1 MDKVMDAL
9 DEVEKQFSN
18 IQLKVGFLEGATYG
32 GVIPVPM
39 VAATNEFGNPAH
51 NQPPRPF
58 FRNAIAEH
66 EEEWKEQAALLIE
79 RGDDIE
85 EVFSMLGTIIAAD
98 IQQSIRSLDSPP
110 LSPVTIARKGF
121 DNPLIDTKNMLDSV
135 SYEVSEIES
144 STDSQ

>member
-1 MDKVMDAL
+1 MDKVMDVL

-66 EEEWKEQAALLIE
+66 EEEWKEQTALLIE

-85 EVFSMLGTIIAAD
+85 EVFSMLGTIISAD

-121 DNPLIDTKNMLDSV
+121 DNPLIDTSNMLYSV

-144 STDSQ
+144 QTDSQ

>member
-1 MDKVMDAL
+1 MDKVMDELNKIASGL
-9 DEVEKQFSN
+9 SGL
-18 IQLKVGFLEGATYG
+18 QLKTGFLEGATYPDG
-32 GVIPVPM
+32 TPVPM
-39 VAATNEFGNPAH
+39 VAATNEFGNPAN

-66 EEEWKEQAALLIE
+66 EGEWQEAMATLIGNGGDTPDVLSLLGEIIV
-79 RGDDIE
+79 DDIKE
-85 EVFSMLGTIIAAD
+85 
-98 IQQSIRSLDSPP
+98 SIRQLDAPP

-121 DNPLIDTKNMLDSV
+121 DKPLIDTSNMLNSV

>member
-9 DEVEKQFSN
+9 DKAANLFEN
-18 IQLKVGFLEGATYG
+18 LQLKVGFLEGATYPDG
-32 GVIPVPM
+32 TPVPM
-39 VAATNEFGNPAH
+39 VAATNEFGNPAN

-58 FRNAIAEH
+58 FRNAISTH
-66 EEEWKEQAALLIE
+66 ETEWQEAMANLIE
-79 RGDDIE
+79 NGGDTSDVLSIIGEIIVDDIK
-85 EVFSMLGTIIAAD
+85 G
-98 IQQSIRSLDSPP
+98 SIRQLEAPP

-121 DNPLIDTKNMLDSV
+121 DKPLIDTSNMLNSV

>member
-1 MDKVMDAL
+1 M
-9 DEVEKQFSN
+9 
-18 IQLKVGFLEGATYG
+18 
-32 GVIPVPM
+32 
-39 VAATNEFGNPAH
+39 
-51 NQPPRPF
+51 
-58 FRNAIAEH
+58 
-66 EEEWKEQAALLIE
+66 LIE

-144 STDSQ
+144 QTDSQ

>member
-1 MDKVMDAL
+1 MDKVMDVL

-66 EEEWKEQAALLIE
+66 EEEWKEQTALLIE

-85 EVFSMLGTIIAAD
+85 EVFSMLGTIISAD

-121 DNPLIDTKNMLDSV
+121 DNPLIDTSNMLYSV
-135 SYEVSEIES
+135 SHEVSEIES
-144 STDSQ
+144 QTDSQ

>member
-66 EEEWKEQAALLIE
+66 EEEWKEHAALLIE

-144 STDSQ
+144 STDS

>member
-1 MDKVMDAL
+1 MDKVMDVL

-18 IQLKVGFLEGATYG
+18 IQLKVGFLEGATYN

-58 FRNAIAEH
+58 FRNAIAEN
-66 EEEWKEQAALLIE
+66 EEKWKEKTSQLIE
-79 RGDDIE
+79 RGDDIGE
-85 EVFSMLGTIIAAD
+85 IFSILGEIIVGD
-98 IQQSIRSLDSPP
+98 IRQSIITLDSPP
-110 LSPVTIARKGF
+110 LSPVTIAKKGF
-121 DNPLIDTKNMLDSV
+121 DKPLIDTKNMLDSI
-135 SYEVSEIES
+135 SYEVGEIEP

>member
-1 MDKVMDAL
+1 MDKVMDVL

>member
-9 DEVEKQFSN
+9 DKVASSFEN
-18 IQLKVGFLEGATYG
+18 LQLKAGFLEGATYPDG
-32 GVIPVPM
+32 TQVPM
-39 VAATNEFGNPAH
+39 VAATNEFGNPAN
-51 NQPPRPF
+51 NQPPRPY

-66 EEEWKEQAALLIE
+66 ESEWQEAMANLIE
-79 RGDDIE
+79 SGGDTRDVLSIIGEIIVDDIK
-85 EVFSMLGTIIAAD
+85 G
-98 IQQSIRSLDSPP
+98 SIRQLEAPP

-121 DNPLIDTKNMLDSV
+121 DKPLIDTSNMLNSV

>member
-1 MDKVMDAL
+1 MDKVMDELNKIASGL
-9 DEVEKQFSN
+9 SGL
-18 IQLKVGFLEGATYG
+18 QLKAGFLEGATYPDG
-32 GVIPVPM
+32 TPVPM
-39 VAATNEFGNPAH
+39 VAATNEFGNPAN

-66 EEEWKEQAALLIE
+66 EGEWQEAMATLIE
-79 RGDDIE
+79 NGGDTRDSLSLLGEIIVDDIKE
-85 EVFSMLGTIIAAD
+85 
-98 IQQSIRSLDSPP
+98 SIRQLESPP

-121 DNPLIDTKNMLDSV
+121 DKPLIDTSNMLNSV

>member
-32 GVIPVPM
+32 GVIPVPT

-66 EEEWKEQAALLIE
+66 EEEWKEQTALLIE

-121 DNPLIDTKNMLDSV
+121 DNPLIDTSNMLYSV
-135 SYEVSEIES
+135 SYEVSEIE
-144 STDSQ
+144 

>member
-85 EVFSMLGTIIAAD
+85 EVFSMLGTIITAD

-121 DNPLIDTKNMLDSV
+121 DKPLIDTKNMLDSV

>member
-9 DEVEKQFSN
+9 DKAANSFEN
-18 IQLKVGFLEGATYG
+18 LQLKVGFLEGSTYPDG
-32 GVIPVPM
+32 TPVPM
-39 VAATNEFGNPAH
+39 VAATNEFGNPAN

-58 FRNAIAEH
+58 FRNAISNH
-66 EEEWKEQAALLIE
+66 ETEWQDATASLIE
-79 RGDDIE
+79 NGDETREVLSLLGEIIVDDIK
-85 EVFSMLGTIIAAD
+85 G
-98 IQQSIRSLDSPP
+98 SIRSLEFPP

-121 DNPLIDTKNMLDSV
+121 DKPLIDTSNMLNSV

>member
-1 MDKVMDAL
+1 MDKVMDVL

-18 IQLKVGFLEGATYG
+18 IQLKVGFLEGATYN

-66 EEEWKEQAALLIE
+66 EEEWKEKTALLIE
-79 RGDDIE
+79 RGDDIGE
-85 EVFSMLGTIIAAD
+85 IFSMLGETIVGD
-98 IQQSIRSLDSPP
+98 IRQSIITLDSPP

-144 STDSQ
+144 QTNSQ

>member
-85 EVFSMLGTIIAAD
+85 EVFSMLGTIITAD

>member
-66 EEEWKEQAALLIE
+66 EEEWKEQTALLIE

-85 EVFSMLGTIIAAD
+85 EVFSMLGTIISAD

-121 DNPLIDTKNMLDSV
+121 DNPLIDTSNMLYSV

-144 STDSQ
+144 QTDSQ

>member
-1 MDKVMDAL
+1 MDKVMDELNKIASGL
-9 DEVEKQFSN
+9 SGL
-18 IQLKVGFLEGATYG
+18 QLKAGFLEGATYPDG
-32 GVIPVPM
+32 TPVPM
-39 VAATNEFGNPAH
+39 VAATNEFGNPAN

-66 EEEWKEQAALLIE
+66 EGEWQEAMATLIANGGDTRDVLSLLGEIIV
-79 RGDDIE
+79 DDIK
-85 EVFSMLGTIIAAD
+85 G
-98 IQQSIRSLDSPP
+98 SIRQLDAPP

-121 DNPLIDTKNMLDSV
+121 DKPLIDTSNMLNSV

>member
-85 EVFSMLGTIIAAD
+85 EVFSMLGTIISAD

>member
-144 STDSQ
+144 QTDSQ

>member
-1 MDKVMDAL
+1 MDKVMDELNKIASGL
-9 DEVEKQFSN
+9 SDL
-18 IQLKVGFLEGATYG
+18 QLKAGFLEGATYPDG
-32 GVIPVPM
+32 TPVPM
-39 VAATNEFGNPAH
+39 VAATNEFGNPAN

-66 EEEWKEQAALLIE
+66 EGEWQDAMATLIANGGDTRDVLSLLGEIIV
-79 RGDDIE
+79 DDIKE
-85 EVFSMLGTIIAAD
+85 
-98 IQQSIRSLDSPP
+98 SIRTLDSPP

-121 DNPLIDTKNMLDSV
+121 DKPLIDTSNMLNSV

>member
-66 EEEWKEQAALLIE
+66 EEEWKEQTALLIE

-85 EVFSMLGTIIAAD
+85 EVFSMLGTIISAD

-110 LSPVTIARKGF
+110 LSPITIARKGF
-121 DNPLIDTKNMLDSV
+121 DNPLIDTSNMLYSV

>member
-1 MDKVMDAL
+1 MDKVMDVL

-121 DNPLIDTKNMLDSV
+121 DEPLIDTKNMLDSV

-144 STDSQ
+144 QTDSQ

>member
-1 MDKVMDAL
+1 MDKVMDVL

-18 IQLKVGFLEGATYG
+18 IQLKVGFLEGATYN
-32 GVIPVPM
+32 GVIPVPI

-66 EEEWKEQAALLIE
+66 EEEWKQQTALLIE
-79 RGDDIE
+79 SGDDIGE
-85 EVFSMLGTIIAAD
+85 IFSTLGEIIVND
-98 IQQSIRSLDSPP
+98 IRQSIITLDTPP

-144 STDSQ
+144 QTNSQ

>member
-66 EEEWKEQAALLIE
+66 EEEWKEQTALLIE

-85 EVFSMLGTIIAAD
+85 EVFSMLGTIITAD

-121 DNPLIDTKNMLDSV
+121 DKPLIDTKNMLDSV

-144 STDSQ
+144 QTDSQ

>member
-85 EVFSMLGTIIAAD
+85 EVFSMLGTIITAD
-98 IQQSIRSLDSPP
+98 IQKSIRSLDSPP

-121 DNPLIDTKNMLDSV
+121 DKPLIDTKNMLDSV

>member
-58 FRNAIAEH
+58 LEMQSQSMKKSGKSR
-66 EEEWKEQAALLIE
+66 LLC
-79 RGDDIE
+79 
-85 EVFSMLGTIIAAD
+85 
-98 IQQSIRSLDSPP
+98 
-110 LSPVTIARKGF
+110 
-121 DNPLIDTKNMLDSV
+121 
-135 SYEVSEIES
+135 
-144 STDSQ
+144 